1 MTISVRARRW
11 WWWPP
16 TRESLVSNVN
26 KRWKIKL
33 DPHISIRV
41 VTWLLIENPPGYFLL
56 QIADVLWL
64 FCDHPPL
71 PFPPTKRKWYCSH
84 SLLEH
89 LDSWDMFGSI
99 LPPLHHHHQQRADI
113 VRVSLCILILEHL
126 DTCDWASSPV
136 QHDHDYWVT
145 SFQITKM
152 QKLTVQVH
160 LSDIM
165 QMLCFCCF
173 VLWWDLSNLSAL
185 IDRSITDIFAI
196 PTALPDVI
204 IVAWLPIVQIIG
216 NIDGCRMLSLR

>member
-1 MTISVRARRW
+1 M
-11 WWWPP
+11 
-16 TRESLVSNVN
+16 
-26 KRWKIKL
+26 

-71 PFPPTKRKWYCSH
+71 PFPSTKRKWYCSH

-89 LDSWDMFGSI
+89 LDSWDMCGSI
-99 LPPLHHHHQQRADI
+99 LPSLHHHHESADI

-126 DTCDWASSPV
+126 DTCDWASSSV

-152 QKLTVQVH
+152 RRLTVKVH
-160 LSDIM
+160 LSNRPCRCCAFVVLSFDGIYPNSVHSLIVLLLTCSRSRQLY
-165 QMLCFCCF
+165 QMF
-173 VLWWDLSNLSAL
+173 
-185 IDRSITDIFAI
+185 
-196 PTALPDVI
+196 
-204 IVAWLPIVQIIG
+204 
-216 NIDGCRMLSLR
+216 